1 MILRILDYAGVVL
14 AAFFGFL
21 SGLLG
26 LLAGEIVGAYF
37 WLVAVG
43 VAGLC
48 GFICLIFST
57 GDRILRR
64 MVDAVF
70 DWFDRAGTNTVS
82 PRHLVDQ
89 DKELKYPSWI
99 AFVIGVIVGFVA
111 GSIFTPAEI
120 MNFV

>member
-1 MILRILDYAGVVL
+1 MFCGQWCLK
-14 AAFFGFL
+14 
-21 SGLLG
+21 
-26 LLAGEIVGAYF
+26 IVGAYF